1 MKKSSILFFA
11 VVIIAIAGW
20 FLQSKFDK
28 TVEKITIAEGYGIG
42 FALIFIAE
50 SQGYFADER
59 LDVTFNS
66 FTSGRDALNNVLAGH
81 ADIATTYVTPVVMDT
96 ISGKKLAV
104 ITELYR
110 STKNSAI
117 VARRDRGITTATDL
131 WGKRIAVT
139 KNTNAEYFL
148 NRFLDSKR
156 ISISHV
162 EMVATKPEDMS
173 KKLEEGLV
181 DAVATW
187 NPHLYKAKHQFTK
200 NETVTFQFDDYSEM
214 SMLVGRAEVV
224 QKRSKAFKK
233 LLRAL
238 TNAEVFL
245 QTHPEKSIEIT
256 VTRLP
261 DLSPASIEETWDLY
275 DRGLGLSVPTM
286 TVMEDQAQ
294 WLKDQGKFESAI
306 PNFRSIIFSNHL
318 RSAKPEA
325 VAIKVMHVVDMF
337 ILLSIGQVIAWLVL
351 LYLDDNALRL
361 FGHMFVTTLG
371 AFLAGYLSLRFY
383 SEADK
388 FSMIFAALLGA
399 GLLLYLVRFRVW
411 R

>member
-1 MKKSSILFFA
+1 MKKSGILFFT

-66 FTSGRDALNNVLAGH
+66 FTSGRDALNNVLSGH
-81 ADIATTYVTPVVMDT
+81 ADIATTYVTPVAMNT

-117 VARRDRGITTATDL
+117 VARRDRGIATAADL
-131 WGKRIAVT
+131 RGKRIAVT
-139 KNTNAEYFL
+139 NNTTAEYFL
-148 NRFLDSKR
+148 SRFLDSKR
-156 ISISHV
+156 MSISDV
-162 EMVATKPEDMS
+162 EIVATKPEEMS
-173 KKLEEGLV
+173 KKLKEGLV

-187 NPHLYKAKHQFTK
+187 NPHLYKTKHQFAK

-224 QKRSKAFKK
+224 WKRSEAFKK

-245 QTHPEKSIEIT
+245 QNHREKSIDIT
-256 VTRLP
+256 VSRLP
-261 DLSPASIEETWDLY
+261 DLSPTSIKDTWDLF
-275 DRGLGLSVPTM
+275 DRGLGLSVLTM

-294 WLKDQGKFESAI
+294 WFKDHGKFDGAI
-306 PNFRSIIFSNHL
+306 PNFRSIILSNYL

-325 VAIKVMHVVDMF
+325 VAIRVMHVVDMF
-337 ILLSIGQVIAWLVL
+337 ILFSIGQVVAWLVL
-351 LYLDDNALRL
+351 LYVDSNGLRL

-388 FSMIFAALLGA
+388 FSMIFAAFLGA
-399 GLLLYLVRFRVW
+399 GILWYLVRFRVP

>member
-50 SQGYFADER
+50 SQGYFADEG

-66 FTSGRDALNNVLAGH
+66 FTSGRDALNNVLSGQ
-81 ADIATTYVTPVVMDT
+81 ADIATTDVTPVVLNT
-96 ISGKKLAV
+96 ISGRKLAV

-110 STKNSAI
+110 STKNAAI
-117 VARRDRGITTATDL
+117 VARRDRGIAAAADL
-131 WGKRIAVT
+131 RGKRVGVT
-139 KNTNAEYFL
+139 NNTNAEYFL
-148 NRFLDSKR
+148 TRFLDGKR
-156 ISISHV
+156 MSISDV
-162 EMVATKPEDMS
+162 EMVATQPEEMPR
-173 KKLEEGLV
+173 KLKEGLV

-187 NPHLYKAKHQFTK
+187 NPHLYEAKHKFAE
-200 NETVTFQFDDYSEM
+200 NETVTFQFDDYAEM

-224 QKRSKAFKK
+224 RKRSEAFKR

-238 TNAEVFL
+238 NNAEIFL
-245 QTHPEKSIEIT
+245 QAYPEKSIDIA
-256 VTRLP
+256 VSRLP
-261 DLSPASIEETWDLY
+261 DLSPESIKDTWDLF

-286 TVMEDQAQ
+286 TAMEDQAR
-294 WLKDQGKFESAI
+294 WFKDQGKFDGAI
-306 PNFRSIIFSNHL
+306 PNFRSIILSNHL

-325 VAIKVMHVVDMF
+325 VGIKVMHVVDMF
-337 ILLSIGQVIAWLVL
+337 ILLAIGQVIAWLVI
-351 LYLDDNALRL
+351 LYADDNVLRL

-383 SEADK
+383 SEANK
-388 FSMIFAALLGA
+388 FSMIFAAFLGA
-399 GLLLYLVRFRVW
+399 GFLLYLLRFRLW